1 MKLSPDFS
9 EFLESLDVEG
19 VRYLLVGGYALAA
32 HGLPRFTKDID
43 IWMSCDGD
51 NADRMMRALKR
62 FGFGSLS
69 LTREDLMDPHGI
81 VQLGYPPLR
90 IDILGG
96 ISGVEFES
104 AWTRRIVV
112 LWENRSIPVIDRND
126 LIANKKASGR
136 LRDLAD
142 VEDLEK
148 LG

>member
-1 MKLSPDFS
+1 MKLSRDFS
-9 EFLESLDVEG
+9 EFLASLDAEG

-32 HGLPRFTKDID
+32 HGIPRFTKDID
-43 IWMSCDGD
+43 IWVACDPV
-51 NADRMMRALKR
+51 NADRILAALTR
-62 FGFGSLS
+62 FGFQSIG
-69 LTREDLMDPHGI
+69 LTKEDLLDPRGI

-90 IDILGG
+90 IDILTG

-104 AWTRRIVV
+104 SWKRRIEVV
-112 LWENRSIPVIDRND
+112 WDGCKIPVIHRED
-126 LIANKKASGR
+126 LIANKRASGR

>member
-9 EFLESLDVEG
+9 EFLASLDAEG

-43 IWMSCDGD
+43 IWIACDAN
-51 NADRMMRALKR
+51 NAERTMRALHR
-62 FGFGSLS
+62 FGFGSLN
-69 LTREDLMDPHGI
+69 LTREDLLDPHGI
-81 VQLGYPPLR
+81 IQLGYPPLR
-90 IDILGG
+90 IDLLGG
-96 ISGVEFES
+96 ISGVDFES
-104 AWTRRIVV
+104 AWPRRITVV
-112 LWENRSIPVIDRND
+112 WDDRKIPVIDRND

>member
-1 MKLSPDFS
+1 MKLSRDFND
-9 EFLESLDVEG
+9 FLSCLAVEG

-43 IWMSCDGD
+43 IWVACDAD
-51 NADRMMRALKR
+51 NADRILAALAR
-62 FGFGSLS
+62 FGFGSLK
-69 LTREDLMDPHGI
+69 LTREDLLDPRGI

-90 IDILGG
+90 IDILSG
-96 ISGVEFES
+96 ISGVEFEP
-104 AWTRRIVV
+104 AWDRHFQVKWDDV
-112 LWENRSIPVIDRND
+112 EIPVIHRDD
-126 LIANKKASGR
+126 LIANKRASGR